1 MREHGGGMERCPVG
15 IFCSAPFSPGFLR
28 GWPFIGCR
36 KRRPVH
42 PSGGMFPSIF
52 WCFWFCGPSVSISFS
67 DRRKGSGGIC
77 GTPLA
82 GQPPEAAALRHSGG
96 LGPVAASFPVLSRA
110 GVRRIG
116 NGIFRDTGGAALVP
130 EKESPFGIGACP
142 RRARD
147 AAIGSIR
154 PPLSEFLRFYGRMQ
168 RRYIRSTLRARAAFL
183 AKTRG
188 FSTDSK

>member
-1 MREHGGGMERCPVG
+1 MAGRWSDV
-15 IFCSAPFSPGFLR
+15 
-28 GWPFIGCR
+28 
-36 KRRPVH
+36 
-42 PSGGMFPSIF
+42 PSGSFVRPPSLLDFCGDGPSSVAGRDARSTLLAVCFRRFSGVSGSVGPLFPS
-52 WCFWFCGPSVSISFS
+52 PFS

-154 PPLSEFLRFYGRMQ
+154 PLCLSSF
-168 RRYIRSTLRARAAFL
+168 
-183 AKTRG
+183 G
-188 FSTDSK
+188 FTGECKGATSGAL